1 MDETMLFII
10 LVFLVGLII
19 GIFGTLLVVMLLR
32 DATSK
37 KTISGP
43 SVHVD
48 LPGAIAVGET
58 GHCRKY
64 HKANIPAQHLPNY
77 MHV

>member
-10 LVFLVGLII
+10 LVFLVGLTI

-43 SVHVD
+43 SAHVD
-48 LPGAIAVGET
+48 SPGAIAVGENT
-58 GHCRKY
+58 LQEM
-64 HKANIPAQHLPNY
+64 P
-77 MHV
+77 